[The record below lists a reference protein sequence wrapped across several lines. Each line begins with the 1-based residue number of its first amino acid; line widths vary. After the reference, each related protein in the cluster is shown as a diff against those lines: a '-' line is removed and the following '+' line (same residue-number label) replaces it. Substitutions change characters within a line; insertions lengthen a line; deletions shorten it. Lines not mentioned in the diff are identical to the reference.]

1 MSCVLNATHYPCRC
15 VTSWTQSREQKLQA
29 CLCVAVQTPSFAPA
43 LGTLCSHSHA
53 THQLESVWFVRG
65 VALLP
70 YWKTQA
76 HHHWTSEPPAAH
88 PETER
93 SSFLPI
99 LASPAHTMFLLIYL
113 QRIAQKT
120 KATLF
125 ECPHLHNA
133 QTNMHDFQHTT
144 IMFCSEHVR

>member
-1 MSCVLNATHYPCRC
+1 MSCTLNATCYPCRC
-15 VTSWTQSREQKLQA
+15 VTSWMQSREQKLQA
-29 CLCVAVQTPSFAPA
+29 CLCAAVQTPSFAPA

-76 HHHWTSEPPAAH
+76 HHHWTSEPPAAR

-99 LASPAHTMFLLIYL
+99 LASPAHTMFLLIIIYKGWPKKPSHNDWL
-113 QRIAQKT
+113 PISSQCSNQYAWFLAYYNGI
-120 KATLF
+120 LF
-125 ECPHLHNA
+125 C
-133 QTNMHDFQHTT
+133 
-144 IMFCSEHVR
+144 